1 VIRQTGLT
9 FCIVCAFVVATAAQ
23 AEIYMFRDARGVT
36 HFADRPLGPGYR
48 LYHSSFASSGL
59 SRKRARGG
67 RIPASVQARRKR
79 YTDLVDQVAR
89 RYALDSALLHAV
101 ITAESAYNPYA
112 VSRKGALGL
121 MQLMPA
127 TAQRYGV
134 NDAYNPEE
142 NVHGGAHYLRDLL
155 EMFDA
160 DLRLALAAYNA
171 GENAV
176 LKYGKQIP
184 PYEETRNYVV
194 KVMDYYRQYR
204 QVN

>member
-1 VIRQTGLT
+1 MNRQTGLT
-9 FCIVCAFVVATAAQ
+9 LLVVCGLIVATAAR
-23 AEIYMFRDARGVT
+23 AEIYVYQDSRGVT

-48 LYHSSFASSGL
+48 LYHSSFSSGL
-59 SRKRARGG
+59 SRKRTGGG
-67 RIPASVQARRKR
+67 RIPASVEARRKR
-79 YTDLVDQVAR
+79 YTDLVDQAAH

-127 TAQRYGV
+127 TARRYGV
-134 NDAYNPEE
+134 NDAYDPEE

-160 DLRLALAAYNA
+160 NLRLALAAYNA

-176 LKYGKQIP
+176 LKYGNRIP